1 MDILRKQLRSYFL
14 LHFYSIERWRW
25 VIILLVGVGLA
36 RLEISEFRQQLY
48 AKEPFHLL
56 EAILYLLLVIGNGAF
71 LELFVRL
78 NRIHRRMIKI
88 LEYKHKLSLDF
99 SLINDWDSLI
109 HKLAEL
115 PSKIVNAQ
123 EAYLLME
130 NSITGKLEI
139 VARWNKNE
147 QDTHSQTPDAFH
159 ICQKCLSQDLSQ
171 PNGIHECS
179 NEEHPDSDHIYGLK
193 VTNQVLPTT
202 ILKFRLARGLRLS
215 HYEEKI
221 FNNIADEIA
230 VAVHAGRDHRLIS
243 ELQSAKVAMAER
255 RTMSAYLHDQLGQ
268 NLGFLHL
275 KLDQLSM
282 NNPIVDSEL
291 VLTELERL
299 REIASNSYEIVRDI
313 LKKLQPETIP
323 HLTNLLKEHAT
334 RVARASNFSLNF
346 ACSGAPIQLAQHTQ
360 QTIFH
365 AFHEILNNVQK
376 HSMANVVDV
385 CITWSDSCL
394 EISIVDNGV
403 GFDPTTVQKH
413 EHFGLEILRE
423 RIAQVGGHLLI
434 DSSPAQGTSISI
446 AVPILSQ
453 MRVLYEQTGNE
464 RSLV

>member
-14 LHFYSIERWRW
+14 LHFYSIERLRW
-25 VIILLVGVGLA
+25 VIIILVGVGLA
-36 RLEISEFRQQLY
+36 RLEIYEFRQQLY
-48 AKEPFHLL
+48 ANEPFHFLQ
-56 EAILYLLLVIGNGAF
+56 AILYLLLVIGNGAF

-88 LEYKHKLSLDF
+88 LEYKHKISLEF
-99 SLINDWDSLI
+99 SLINDWNSLI

-115 PSKIVNAQ
+115 PSKIVKAQ

-130 NSITGKLEI
+130 NSITGKLET
-139 VARWNKNE
+139 VARWSKNE
-147 QDTHSQTPDAFH
+147 HKEQDAAYDENDS
-159 ICQKCLSQDLSQ
+159 CQKCLDQDPGRLNS
-171 PNGIHECS
+171 IHECS
-179 NEEHPDSDHIYGLK
+179 NEGQADPYHVYSLK
-193 VTNQVLPTT
+193 ITNQLLPTT
-202 ILKFRLARGLRLS
+202 ILKFKLVRGLRLS

-268 NLGFLHL
+268 NLGYLHL
-275 KLDQLSM
+275 KLDQLST
-282 NNPIVDSEL
+282 NPPDLTSEL
-291 VLTELERL
+291 VQQDIEQL
-299 REIASNSYEIVRDI
+299 RGVAGASYEIVRDI
-313 LKKLQPETIP
+313 LKKLRPETIP

-334 RVARASNFSLNF
+334 RVARTADFTLNF
-346 ACSGAPIQLAQHTQ
+346 VCSGAPVQLFQHTQ
-360 QTIFH
+360 QTIFY

-385 CITWSDSCL
+385 CINWSESCL

-403 GFDPTTVQKH
+403 GFDPEAVQKQ
-413 EHFGLEILRE
+413 EHFGLGILGE

-434 DSSPAQGTSISI
+434 NSSPPKAHRFRSRCRS
-446 AVPILSQ
+446 
-453 MRVLYEQTGNE
+453 VL
-464 RSLV
+464 R